1 MLAKEVTRMNKEQ
14 RVERARTAA
23 TARWAG
29 KTEDDKRRQRLTM
42 LSAQAENL
50 GYRLVPVNDDTKED

>member
-1 MLAKEVTRMNKEQ
+1 MNKEQ
-14 RVERARTAA
+14 RVARARNAA
-23 TARWAG
+23 QARWKG

-50 GYRLVPVNDDTKED
+50 GYRLVPVDDDTKED

>member
-1 MLAKEVTRMNKEQ
+1 MNKEQ

-29 KTEDDKRRQRLTM
+29 KTSADKRKQRLVM
-42 LSAQAENL
+42 LEAQAENL
-50 GYRLVPVNDDTKED
+50 GYRLVPVEDTEKEDER

>member
-23 TARWAG
+23 QARWKG

-50 GYRLVPVNDDTKED
+50 GYRLVPVDDTEKED